1 MGGAAYPER
10 GADSAL
16 TDSFIGI
23 SKAPLAKLIRGVLD
37 GVAFN
42 QHFTCDGATSFSMLA
57 HSAARASSQ
66 SGLGRTIGPA
76 GSIIGSR

>member
-1 MGGAAYPER
+1 MARTKDLRWQAIEHR
-10 GADSAL
+10 KSA
-16 TDSFIGI
+16 
-23 SKAPLAKLIRGVLD
+23 LAKLIRGVLD

-42 QHFTCDGATSFSMLA
+42 QHFTCDGATSFSRLA

-76 GSIIGSR
+76 GSIIGSM